1 MNTNTENLIT
11 NNKKRTINY
20 FELDVWKRCRELV
33 NEIYGLTK
41 KFPKEE
47 IYGISNQIRRCAV
60 SIPSNIA
67 EGCGRQHTNDSLQFF
82 YISRGSLYEL
92 ETQLFLCND
101 QNYISENELAS
112 IFELV
117 IECKKLLNGFIRY
130 YKSLKKLQ

>member
-1 MNTNTENLIT
+1 MNANTGNLIT
-11 NNKKRTINY
+11 DNEKRTTNY

-33 NEIYGLTK
+33 NEIYRLTK
-41 KFPKEE
+41 NFPKEE
-47 IYGISNQIRRCAV
+47 IYGITNQIRRCAI

-101 QNYISENELAS
+101 QNYISENELS
-112 IFELV
+112 LTLKLV

-130 YKSLKKLQ
+130 YKSLRKL